1 MLPRSAD
8 VSFLTFS
15 LLFAVPIPVR
25 TTVACVPGPAAF
37 HIRQARDDDAEAIR
51 TIYNHEVEFE
61 TSTFDLVPRT
71 LEAQR
76 QWIAARSGAFSAI
89 VAVDSTDTVVGFG
102 ALSEYKDRAAYKTTV
117 EDSVYVNRSL
127 GRTASVACCS
137 RRSSIR
143 PRRRGFT
150 A

>member
-1 MLPRSAD
+1 M
-8 VSFLTFS
+8 FLR
-15 LLFAVPIPVR
+15 PIPTR

-37 HIRQARDDDAEAIR
+37 HIRQARGDDAEAIR

-71 LEAQR
+71 LDAQR

-89 VAVDSTDTVVGFG
+89 VAVDARDTVVGFG
-102 ALSEYKDRAAYKTTV
+102 ALSEYKDRADRKSTRLNSSHT
-117 EDSVYVNRSL
+117 DI
-127 GRTASVACCS
+127 S
-137 RRSSIR
+137 RMPSS
-143 PRRRGFT
+143 